1 MERGRKIGN
10 KMGYACAI
18 GTFIFILTLIL
29 TYLNTRYLKSSV
41 EFTGA

>member
-1 MERGRKIGN
+1 LMYG

-18 GTFIFILTLIL
+18 GTALFMITLVL

-41 EFTGA
+41 EFIGA